1 MKTFTIK
8 ADDSFKFVSSWA
20 ADPFEIFTA
29 FKDFYETG
37 YICIDS
43 KGNSFILEI
52 ASVEDK
58 LSQGIYKIV
67 SESSEVVN

>member
-1 MKTFTIK
+1 MQTFTIK

-20 ADPFEIFTA
+20 ADPSEIFIA
-29 FKDFYETG
+29 FKDRYETG

-43 KGNSFILEI
+43 KGNSFILKTQ
-52 ASVEDK
+52 SVEDN

-67 SESSEVVN
+67 PEISESIN